1 MDEKLIVGI
10 ILMVVG
16 IIFFLNNKNIGKGV
30 YKFYQKMYTEKNLI
44 ILFKIFGIFLII
56 AGILIGFFG

>member
-30 YKFYQKMYTEKNLI
+30 YRFYQKMYTEKNLI